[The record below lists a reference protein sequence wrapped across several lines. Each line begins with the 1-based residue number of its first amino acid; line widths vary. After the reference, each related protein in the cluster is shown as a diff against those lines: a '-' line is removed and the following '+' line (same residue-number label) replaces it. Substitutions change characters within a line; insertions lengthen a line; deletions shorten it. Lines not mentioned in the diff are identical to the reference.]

1 MPIILLLIVASRAA
15 GCTFKEEFPQSVIFP
30 RTTPAQVNRS
40 HSEENRVPFL
50 ETAGGFP
57 K

>member
-15 GCTFKEEFPQSVIFP
+15 GCTFKEDFPQSVIFP

-40 HSEENRVPFL
+40 RSEENRVPFL